1 MLSKSSPGNVLLW
14 AAAGAAAGTSAVWVM
29 DRLDWYAY
37 KRMPDQ
43 ARQRT
48 IGARPQG
55 MDPAHVLADKVASLA
70 DKHVE
75 QPHPA
80 GMAIHYSLGM
90 LPGAIYGALYDKVP
104 LFGAGRGSLFG
115 LGLFLVQD
123 EGLNTL
129 SGLSGK
135 PGDYPW
141 QDHARGLAAHVLF
154 GVVTDTAIRLLKS
167 RL

>member
-1 MLSKSSPGNVLLW
+1 MLSKSSPGNTLLW
-14 AAAGAAAGTSAVWVM
+14 VAAGAAAGTLAVWVM

-37 KRMPDQ
+37 KRMPERD
-43 ARQRT
+43 RQRT
-48 IGARPQG
+48 IDARPQG
-55 MDPAHVLADKVASLA
+55 MDPAHVMADKVAGLA
-70 DKHVE
+70 GKHVE

-90 LPGAIYGALYDKVP
+90 LPGALYGALYDKVP
-104 LFGAGRGSLFG
+104 LLGAGRGSLFG
-115 LGLFLVQD
+115 LGLFLAQD

-129 SGLSGK
+129 MGLSGK
-135 PGDYPW
+135 PGEYPW

-154 GVVTDTAIRLLKS
+154 GVVTDTAIRFLRN